1 MQLNGDSAADRA
13 PSRRSILLGGTTLA
27 AAAVID
33 GIRAMNTA
41 QAQQPQTSAP
51 ASQKPNIIF
60 IMVDDLGNADLG
72 YRGSDIRTPN
82 IDKLA
87 TDGVRMEF
95 LFPDSRSARLRAR
108 A

>member
-1 MQLNGDSAADRA
+1 MQSNGSSTANRS
-13 PSRRSILLGGTTLA
+13 PSRRKLLLGGTTLA
-27 AAAVID
+27 AASMMD

-41 QAQQPQTSAP
+41 QAQQPQKSAP

-60 IMVDDLGNADLG
+60 IMADDLGNADLG

-87 TDGVRMEF
+87 PRACAWSPFMA
-95 LFPDSRSARLRAR
+95 SRSAHPHGRA
-108 A
+108 